1 MRKIQ
6 FLIMIVVCAGLLGS
20 HRADAGEGGRLRRF
34 ESQTAAK
41 RPPRVSNPQPV
52 SAPSKNEEPSVMD
65 ELLLD
70 LFVRP
75 LAFGMLAGGAY
86 GLELSGNRMA
96 GDPIFP
102 LARLDA
108 GVQYISSDITA
119 YGYGV
124 ELGQAIIAADFRH
137 TYYNDR
143 LFDDTLHFYQF
154 HALYRMGF
162 GPRVETNLALGGM
175 WLRGE
180 ESASAFSVGLPVR
193 YWPSR
198 RLGAEV
204 RPMFGFF
211 EAGTLY
217 DLEAGFLLR
226 YEHGALRLG
235 YRWVESQGERLS
247 GPRIGFSF
255 RF

>member
-1 MRKIQ
+1 MKREFSKMLCTALL
-6 FLIMIVVCAGLLGS
+6 FLQVLE
-20 HRADAGEGGRLRRF
+20 AGEGGRLRRF
-34 ESQTAAK
+34 ESQTSAS
-41 RPPRVSNPQPV
+41 RP
-52 SAPSKNEEPSVMD
+52 SASMSHAPARQRSEDPSAEGLD
-65 ELLLD
+65 ELLLE
-70 LFVRP
+70 LFVYP
-75 LAFGMLAGGAY
+75 LVIGVAAGGMY
-86 GLELSGNRMA
+86 GMELSNARA
-96 GDPIFP
+96 PGDPIFP
-102 LARLDA
+102 MVRLDV

-119 YGYGV
+119 YGYGFEV
-124 ELGQAIIAADFRH
+124 GQAIIAGEFRH

-143 LFDDTLHFYQF
+143 LFDDTLHFYQA
-154 HALYRMGF
+154 HALYRMGV
-162 GPRVETNLALGGM
+162 GPRVETSLALGGM

-180 ESASAFSVGLPVR
+180 ENNASAVSMGLPIK

-198 RLGAEV
+198 RLGVEF

-226 YEHGALRLG
+226 YEYGALRLG

-247 GPRIGFSF
+247 GPRIGISL

>member
-1 MRKIQ
+1 MKG
-6 FLIMIVVCAGLLGS
+6 FLRFGLILLMFNFP
-20 HRADAGEGGRLRRF
+20 AEAGEGGRLRRM
-34 ESQTAAK
+34 ESKIAAS
-41 RPPRVSNPQPV
+41 RPPSTSPPPAARQQSGD
-52 SAPSKNEEPSVMD
+52 PSTDGPLD
-65 ELLLD
+65 ELLLE
-70 LFVRP
+70 LFVYP
-75 LAFGMLAGGAY
+75 LLIGMAAGGLY
-86 GLELSGNRMA
+86 GMELSNARA
-96 GDPIFP
+96 PGDPIFP
-102 LARLDA
+102 MVRLDA
-108 GVQYISSDITA
+108 GMQYISSGITA
-119 YGYGV
+119 YGYGL

-154 HALYRMGF
+154 HALYRMGI

-180 ESASAFSVGLPVR
+180 ENNASALSMGLPFK

-198 RLGAEV
+198 RLGVEV

>member
-1 MRKIQ
+1 MTFGKVLTG
-6 FLIMIVVCAGLLGS
+6 FVIVLLMLCNRTS
-20 HRADAGEGGRLRRF
+20 AGEGGRLRRF
-34 ESQTAAK
+34 ESKTAESGS
-41 RPPRVSNPQPV
+41 PPSGSPPPARTRTHSDE
-52 SAPSKNEEPSVMD
+52 SSVMD
-65 ELLLD
+65 ELMLD

-75 LAFGMLAGGAY
+75 LVFGMVAGGAY
-86 GLELSGNRMA
+86 GMELSGNRVY

-102 LARLDA
+102 MVRLDT

-124 ELGQAIIAADFRH
+124 ELGQAILAADFRH

-143 LFDDTLHFYQF
+143 LFDDTLHFYQL

-162 GPRVETNLALGGM
+162 GRRVETNLALGGM

-180 ESASAFSVGLPVR
+180 ESASAFSLGFPVR

-198 RLGAEV
+198 RLGVEV

-211 EAGTLY
+211 EAGTLN
-217 DLEAGFLLR
+217 DLEAGILLR
-226 YEHGALRLG
+226 YAHGSLRLG
-235 YRWVESQGERLS
+235 YRWVESRGERLS
-247 GPRIGFSF
+247 GPRIGFSV